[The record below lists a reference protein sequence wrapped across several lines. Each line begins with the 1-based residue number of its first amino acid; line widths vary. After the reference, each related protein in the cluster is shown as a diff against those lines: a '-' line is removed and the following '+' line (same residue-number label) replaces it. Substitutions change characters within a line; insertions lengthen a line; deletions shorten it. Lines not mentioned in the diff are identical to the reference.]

1 MSLVA
6 DARKLAFFASSL
18 DGFAALVAPRQSYGH
33 MGATITDTI
42 LQAGMNYRTVVQPR
56 VQSLIDEHPEAQT
69 TTGFRNLI
77 GFHGLRS
84 LIRWNHPEKPR
95 RILDMTWFFSNEGLD
110 TEDALREWLVQ
121 PGNANLLFCLNGI
134 GPKSVDYLKMLVGLP
149 SVAID
154 RHVRVF
160 VQAAGLPY
168 TGYADVQ
175 QVVQLAADNLGMNR
189 NSFDWA
195 IWSYMSSGR
204 RPRTLSA

>member
-1 MSLVA
+1 MSVAA
-6 DARKLAFFASSL
+6 DAKKLAFFASSL
-18 DGFAALVAPRQSYGH
+18 DGFASFVAPRQPYGH
-33 MGATITDTI
+33 MGGTITDTI

-56 VQSLIDEHPEAQT
+56 VQSLIDEHPEART

-95 RILDMTWFFSNEGLD
+95 RIMDITWFLSNEGLD
-110 TEDALREWLVQ
+110 TEDALREWLIR
-121 PGNANLLFCLNGI
+121 PGNASLLLCLNGV

-149 SVAID
+149 AVAID

-160 VQAAGLPY
+160 VQAAGLRY
-168 TGYADVQ
+168 TQYADVQ
-175 QVVQLAADNLGMNR
+175 QIVQLAADNLGMNR

-195 IWSYMSSGR
+195 IWSYVSAGGR
-204 RPRTLSA
+204 SQKLSA